1 MVTSKLGGVETMRRG
16 FDTWRTHR
24 YEPPASFS
32 FIENIHTIELG
43 VEVGFRTRLTLAQ
56 DSYVR
61 DHLITVPIFS
71 PLSSV

>member
-1 MVTSKLGGVETMRRG
+1 MRRG